1 MIRILRVCFSKNIN
15 KVNKRTLQSFPDS
28 LLKYSREIN
37 KTNDIQKNKKNQKK
51 TSCNKIDEL
60 TIPQFIISREK
71 FTEREKEYCEYC
83 KGCGIIICLECEISN
98 KMIRC
103 HKCNGHKYNKC
114 YICDGSG
121 KSHRLF

>member
-1 MIRILRVCFSKNIN
+1 MSRILQVCLFNSKNIN

-37 KTNDIQKNKKNQKK
+37 KKNKKK
-51 TSCNKIDEL
+51 TSCNKLDEL
-60 TIPQFIISREK
+60 SIPQFIISREK

-98 KMIRC
+98 KILMC
-103 HKCNGHKYNKC
+103 HKCNGHKYNTC